1 MVELVHVLVEE
12 ALKQRQHV
20 PVLEVFDRDSGGA
33 IHTVLGAELLAASA
47 HVASILRATCPRIG
61 PEDVCLIVVYPEET
75 LSAAMSVGAA
85 DAWPLSSLGVYLL
98 TLQLGVLRA
107 GAAFLLTTRNGLSTA
122 RGGRFTGEGS
132 VGDDVGDSSG
142 DGLRWILREAA
153 EVKATCVL
161 VLKDDAVRLR
171 ALQRSGGEC
180 VLQAPGEECASSLA
194 RSSRSSAAAGSS
206 RHHTLTQV
214 DVC

>member
-107 GAAFLLTTRNGLSTA
+107 GAAFLLTTRNGLPTESL
-122 RGGRFTGEGS
+122 TGEGS
-132 VGDDVGDSSG
+132 VGNDVGDSSD
-142 DGLRWILREAA
+142 DGLCWILRDAA

-161 VLKDDAVRLR
+161 VLKHDAVRLR

>member
-1 MVELVHVLVEE
+1 MVDLVHVLVEE

-33 IHTVLGAELLAASA
+33 IHTVVGAELLAASA
-47 HVASILRATCPRIG
+47 HVASILRAACPRIG

-75 LSAAMSVGAA
+75 LSAATSA

-107 GAAFLLTTRNGLSTA
+107 GAAFLLTTRKGLSTA
-122 RGGRFTGEGS
+122 RGGSFTGEGS
-132 VGDDVGDSSG
+132 AGDDVGDSSR
-142 DGLRWILREAA
+142 DGLRLILREAA

-171 ALQRSGGEC
+171 ALQRSGGNC

-194 RSSRSSAAAGSS
+194 RSSRSSTAAGSS
-206 RHHTLTQV
+206 RHHTLTHV

>member
-1 MVELVHVLVEE
+1 
-12 ALKQRQHV
+12 
-20 PVLEVFDRDSGGA
+20 
-33 IHTVLGAELLAASA
+33 
-47 HVASILRATCPRIG
+47 
-61 PEDVCLIVVYPEET
+61 VCLIVVYPEET
-75 LSAAMSVGAA
+75 LSAAMSP

-107 GAAFLLTTRNGLSTA
+107 GAAFLLTTRNRLSTA
-122 RGGRFTGEGS
+122 RGGSFTGEGG

-171 ALQRSGGEC
+171 ALQWSGGEC

-206 RHHTLTQV
+206 RHHTLTHV